1 MTSDRHSEA
10 LLARG
15 ALPESREPAPACLLC
30 GGPPEATKSL
40 DSETIRRLW
49 AVLDVNLS
57 PAALETLP
65 SGPVVLWR
73 CQKCGFKY
81 HDPRTA
87 GNALFY
93 AELEQRRKGYY
104 PSVSWDFL
112 RTIAFAKE
120 RGLRSVLD
128 VGCGSGAFLD
138 LAKAAGMET
147 FGLDFNTH
155 AVEECVRKGHA
166 VFPATFSEFAL
177 RFPNKQCDLITAF
190 QVLEHVPSPVQFL
203 RDASLLADSGAYF
216 SAAVPTEDGI
226 YRLCPGEPHLWPP
239 HHVSRWRKKD
249 LAELGRL
256 CDLKLIKLGAEALY
270 GADILM
276 FWELYNR
283 LAHVL
288 GRKPYPGKSILPRLI
303 SFVYRKTGARHYLP
317 QWGKSVFAFYQ
328 K

>member
-10 LLARG
+10 LISSG
-15 ALPESREPAPACLLC
+15 APPASRESAPACLLC
-30 GGPPEATKSL
+30 AGPPEATESL
-40 DSETIRRLW
+40 DSETIRGLW
-49 AVLDVNLS
+49 TVLDVNLS

-65 SGPVVLWR
+65 SGSVVLWR
-73 CQKCGFKY
+73 CPRCGFKY

-87 GNALFY
+87 GNAGFY

-104 PSVSWDFL
+104 PSTRWECIK
-112 RTIAFAKE
+112 TIAFAKG
-120 RGLRSVLD
+120 RRLRSVLD

-147 FGLDFNTH
+147 FGLDLNTH
-155 AVEECVRKGHA
+155 AVEECARKGHA
-166 VFPATFSEFAL
+166 VFPATFSEFAE
-177 RFPNKQCDLITAF
+177 RFPNKKFDLVTAF

-203 RDASLLADSGAYF
+203 RDAASLAGSGGYI
-216 SAAVPTEDGI
+216 SVAVPTEDGI

-276 FWELYNR
+276 FWELHNR
-283 LAHVL
+283 LANVL
-288 GRKPYPGKSILPRLI
+288 GTKRYPGKGILPRLI
-303 SFVYRKTGARHYLP
+303 SFVYRKSGARHYLP
-317 QWGKSVFAFYQ
+317 HWGKSVFAFYQ